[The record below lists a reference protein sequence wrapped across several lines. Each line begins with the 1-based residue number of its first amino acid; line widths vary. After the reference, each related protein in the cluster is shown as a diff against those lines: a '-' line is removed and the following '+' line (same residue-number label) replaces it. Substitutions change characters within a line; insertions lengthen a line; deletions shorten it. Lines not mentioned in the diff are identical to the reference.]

1 MLRDKTGDYVASQ
14 IMFASLGIV
23 GFIFAMLLKRAD
35 RREGHVLDAGPKA
48 VVR

>member
-1 MLRDKTGDYVASQ
+1 MLSIILLFPVA
-14 IMFASLGIV
+14 IV